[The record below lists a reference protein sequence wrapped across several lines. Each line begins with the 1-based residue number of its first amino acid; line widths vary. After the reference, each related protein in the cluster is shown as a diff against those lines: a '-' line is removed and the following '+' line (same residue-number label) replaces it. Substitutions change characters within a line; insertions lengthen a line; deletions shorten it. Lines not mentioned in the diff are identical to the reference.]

1 MAGLLK
7 PASQK
12 SEIRRLGNQPTDNP
26 DRNPSTRPN
35 VEPEHYDILVKPNP
49 DNLQFDGSAQ
59 IRIRVH
65 EPTSEI
71 VLNAADLQL
80 KHVSLILSGDDASE
94 IRVDQEEQT
103 ATLRFVGRTLEVGTH
118 VLAIKY
124 QGKISE
130 RSEGLFISRYGTADD
145 PKRMV
150 ATQFEP
156 VSARRFVPCW
166 DEPARKASFSI
177 SVEIAKGET
186 AVSNMPVEQVSE
198 LADGRQRIRF
208 QQSPK
213 MSPYL
218 LFLAIGD
225 FERLERT
232 VESTT
237 ISVLARRGI
246 AHKF

>member
-1 MAGLLK
+1 MQYDVCVTVRGLMMQNELK
-7 PASQK
+7 SLLFAALALLLFEQLPLLLFASAAISGQGEQ
-12 SEIRRLGNQPTDNP
+12 SSRTLGRVQLLT
-26 DRNPSTRPN
+26 T

-80 KHVSLILSGDDASE
+80 KHVSLILSGDDTSE

-130 RSEGLFISRYGTADD
+130 QSEGLFISRYGTPDD
-145 PKRMV
+145 PKCML

-177 SVEIAKGET
+177 SLRRDRKRR
-186 AVSNMPVEQVSE
+186 
-198 LADGRQRIRF
+198 DC
-208 QQSPK
+208 
-213 MSPYL
+213 
-218 LFLAIGD
+218 
-225 FERLERT
+225 RLEHARGAGLGVGRWT
-232 VESTT
+232 PAYPIST
-237 ISVLARRGI
+237 
-246 AHKF
+246 KPQD